1 MLAVTILAIVIT
13 AVYGVWSVG
22 FQAWRHGE
30 DATAMFQRQRIVLET
45 LNELT
50 KSVVYF
56 DSNPSIYRLYGQ
68 HNETEGDSI
77 SFVTASDAL
86 LQQNEMAIAGMR
98 RVTIWMSQDQFGR
111 PVLAIANTPALEL
124 DDPPQPTSHVFSA
137 DVSGFTVK
145 YWRASTSEWRD
156 DWQEED
162 TMPDAVEFMVT
173 FGSTGD
179 RIPPITVTRAV
190 EFPTAQYANLHPGQ
204 SSNPSGGTSSS
215 PAPQQTGVGSSGS
228 NQ

>member
-1 MLAVTILAIVIT
+1 MLAVTILTIVIA

-22 FQAWRHGE
+22 LQAWRHGE

-45 LNELT
+45 LSELT

-86 LQQNEMAIAGMR
+86 LPQNEMSMAGMR

-111 PVLAIANTPALEL
+111 PVLAIANTPALEI

-137 DVSGFTVK
+137 DVSGFIVK

-156 DWQEED
+156 DWQEENA
-162 TMPDAVEFMVT
+162 MPDAVEFMVT

-179 RIPPITVTRAV
+179 RISPITVTRAV
-190 EFPTAQYANLHPGQ
+190 EFPVAQYANLHPGQ
-204 SSNPSGGTSSS
+204 SGNPSGSTSSG
-215 PAPQQTGVGSSGS
+215 PGTPSSK
-228 NQ
+228 Q

>member
-1 MLAVTILAIVIT
+1 MAVTILAIVIT

-22 FQAWRHGE
+22 LQAWRHGE
-30 DATAMFQRQRIVLET
+30 DATAMFQRQRIVLDT
-45 LNELT
+45 LSELT
-50 KSVVYF
+50 KSVLYF
-56 DSNPSIYRLYGQ
+56 NSDPSLYRLYGQ

-86 LQQNEMAIAGMR
+86 LQSNEMSIAGMR

-124 DDPPQPTSHVFSA
+124 DDPPQPISHVFSA

-145 YWRASTSEWRD
+145 YSRASTSEWRD
-156 DWQEED
+156 DWQEENAI
-162 TMPDAVEFMVT
+162 PNAVEFIVT
-173 FGSTGD
+173 FGTTGD
-179 RIPPITVTRAV
+179 RIPPITVTRAI
-190 EFPTAQYANLHPGQ
+190 ELPAAQYANLHHDQ
-204 SSNPSGGTSSS
+204 SGNSSERTASSS
-215 PAPQQTGVGSSGS
+215 GESDS